1 MDVPARHI
9 SELFE
14 EALEYENRGDAYNAI
29 KLYKK
34 VAKMAPQWAPPCRR
48 LGMIY
53 KYRLEWKPALYYV
66 KKSLAADPG
75 NRSAW
80 WDLGIAAT
88 ALRKWRLARNV
99 WNKFGESPSAGW
111 RPGPVS
117 VRLSY
122 DKRYEILW
130 ADSIDPARAVIQNI
144 PHPDSGRQFRDIILY
159 DRVVSGHHVVGRKR
173 FPVHEELGLYKRSG
187 YQTYSCTLE
196 TGNSSDVRILENLCR
211 EADLGFEVWSNAAR
225 QFSPGGEEPVPEYYD
240 PGLLSD
246 TPEPDLRVALAARRK
261 KHITEVL
268 RSWSVISLA
277 RYSDLRLHR

>member
-14 EALEYENRGDAYNAI
+14 AALDYENRGDAYNAI

-34 VAKMAPQWAPPCRR
+34 VAKLAPQWAPPLQR

-99 WNKFGESPSAGW
+99 WNKFGQSPTAGW
-111 RPGPVS
+111 RPGPLS
-117 VRLSY
+117 IRLSY
-122 DKRYEILW
+122 DKQYEILW
-130 ADSIDPARAVIQNI
+130 ADSVDPARAIIQNI
-144 PHPDSGRQFRDIILY
+144 PHPASGRQFRDVVLY
-159 DRVVSGHHVVGRKR
+159 DRVVSGYHVVRNKR

-187 YQTYSCTLE
+187 YQTYSCLLE
-196 TGNSSDVRILENLCR
+196 TTEPADVYTLENLCR
-211 EADLGFEVWSNAAR
+211 EADLGFEIWSNATR
-225 QFSPGGEEPVPEYYD
+225 QFSPQQGQSVPEYYD
-240 PGLLSD
+240 PGTLSGDLD
-246 TPEPDLRVALAARRK
+246 TQVHVALAARRK
-261 KHITEVL
+261 KHILQVL
-268 RSWSVISLA
+268 NSWTIISLA
-277 RYSDLRLHR
+277 QYSDLRQHR